1 MFRFLLTGRKDR
13 SILIMSDASTP
24 RTHLLATAGD
34 AVFTRRLRVG
44 AKWASGECGRECCS
58 RDREYRAQSH
68 SRRGF
73 TAEVTQGDASTRLE
87 WVVDSD
93 FGFFPTMRDETFGYI
108 LHPVDLAT
116 NQVAAAYGR
125 REPRDVVDLLTIH
138 DHILLLGAVIWASAG
153 KALGFTP
160 EGIINEIRRIAR

>member
-34 AVFTRRLRVG
+34 AVFTRGLRVG

-73 TAEVTQGDASTRLE
+73 RCSLRGFSIGSASWPSCIPGISQREHIDSLRTEMQFGKPKFQHGRIGGNAGVSLPRLRFSIK
-87 WVVDSD
+87 SD
-93 FGFFPTMRDETFGYI
+93 R
-108 LHPVDLAT
+108 LA
-116 NQVAAAYGR
+116 
-125 REPRDVVDLLTIH
+125 I
-138 DHILLLGAVIWASAG
+138 
-153 KALGFTP
+153 
-160 EGIINEIRRIAR
+160 